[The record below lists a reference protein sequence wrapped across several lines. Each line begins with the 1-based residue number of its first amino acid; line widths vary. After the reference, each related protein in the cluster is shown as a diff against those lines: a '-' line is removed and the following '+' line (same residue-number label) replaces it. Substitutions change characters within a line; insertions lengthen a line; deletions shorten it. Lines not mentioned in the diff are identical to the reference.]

1 MTLMIINVP
10 AEHNGAANYPIGRR
24 SAPLCFR
31 AAVSSDAAD
40 SKWAILEGVVF
51 LISTLF
57 LKWLDLFPPDQ
68 QNGWEELGN
77 DGWIF
82 PLEVTP
88 ATGRILI
95 LSDDQRGSFVAT

>member
-10 AEHNGAANYPIGRR
+10 AEHNGSVNYPIGRR

-31 AAVSSDAAD
+31 AVVLSDADD

-57 LKWLDLFPPDQ
+57 LKWVDLFPPDQ
-68 QNGWEELGN
+68 QNCWEELSDN
-77 DGWIF
+77 RWVF
-82 PLEVTP
+82 PLG
-88 ATGRILI
+88 A
-95 LSDDQRGSFVAT
+95 SA